1 MNPSPSLQPP
11 DAVAFATMLA
21 KSASAL
27 GAELSLDDVRPDG
40 AVVACELPLT
50 DGGML
55 LVHDR
60 PASGTL
66 RLQVRMSPVKAGTEN
81 AAHALM
87 LQANFLTA
95 DAALLF
101 AISPE
106 DGDVFLI
113 RTLPAA
119 GLDVESLAI
128 ALVEIARAATSWQV
142 LLRDLAPDAAQ
153 PSPHPEI
160 PTATGDLYV

>member
-1 MNPSPSLQPP
+1 
-11 DAVAFATMLA
+11 
-21 KSASAL
+21 
-27 GAELSLDDVRPDG
+27 
-40 AVVACELPLT
+40 
-50 DGGML
+50 
-55 LVHDR
+55 
-60 PASGTL
+60 
-66 RLQVRMSPVKAGTEN
+66 
-81 AAHALM
+81 M

-153 PSPHPEI
+153 PSLHPVI
-160 PTATGDLYV
+160 PTAAGGPYV